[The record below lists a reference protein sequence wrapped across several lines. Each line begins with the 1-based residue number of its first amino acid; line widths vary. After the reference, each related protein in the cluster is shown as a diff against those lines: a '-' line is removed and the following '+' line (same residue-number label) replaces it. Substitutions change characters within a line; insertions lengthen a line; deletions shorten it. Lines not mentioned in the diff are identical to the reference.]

1 MASGSPACH
10 DCKRLGYH
18 DRPSCS
24 HFLARR
30 KCACAQC
37 CFVVPGQEAGGVAL
51 WPLVFATVASCLLEA
66 ATTQL
71 DNIFLPLHHLA
82 MLAA

>member
-1 MASGSPACH
+1 MRCTKKYIVAICRSSQTHICYEE
-10 DCKRLGYH
+10 KVF
-18 DRPSCS
+18 
-24 HFLARR
+24 FLYIALQGPEYTV
-30 KCACAQC
+30 A
-37 CFVVPGQEAGGVAL
+37 QEAGGVAL
-51 WPLVFATVASCLLEA
+51 WPLAFATVASCLLEA